1 MLKAKVKLGRVW
13 NVPIGL
19 DTSWFLI
26 FGLITW
32 SLAVGTWPAAY
43 PGLSPATYW
52 LMGGLTSLLFFGSVL
67 AHELAHAFFALRN
80 GIPVSGITLFF
91 FGGVAQIRQEPKS
104 PGAEFRIA
112 IAGPLASLGLALLFW
127 RLSILSAGVPYA
139 AEPSIWLART
149 NFTLALFNLIP
160 GFPLDGGRVLR
171 ALVWRVTGSF
181 RQASQAAASIGR
193 LVAWGFTGLGV
204 LAMFTGSLVNGLWL
218 VFAGQFL
225 QSAAAGSQAQLR
237 TQDSLRGVTVGQ
249 VMSRNCSQV
258 SHLLPLSQLVEE
270 QVLNG
275 GQSCILVTENGS
287 VRGLLTLREITAVPR
302 RHWRYVTAGEVMVPL
317 GRLVRVEA
325 DTELVEALQTMNA
338 ASVAQAS
345 VVDDDR
351 LVGMLSL
358 EQVWRYLR
366 LRSELGV

>member
-1 MLKAKVKLGRVW
+1 MLKAKVKLGRIW
-13 NVPIGL
+13 NIPIGL

-32 SLAVGTWPAAY
+32 SLAVGTWPVAY
-43 PGLSPATYW
+43 PGLSPITYW

-91 FGGVAQIRQEPKS
+91 FGGVAQINQEPKS

-112 IAGPLASLGLALLFW
+112 IAGPLSSLGLALLFW

-149 NFTLALFNLIP
+149 NLTLALFNMIP

-171 ALVWRVTGSF
+171 ALVWRFTGSF
-181 RQASQAAASIGR
+181 RQASQIAASIG
-193 LVAWGFTGLGV
+193 V
-204 LAMFTGSLVNGLWL
+204 LSMFTGSLVNGLWL

-225 QSAAAGSQAQLR
+225 QNAAASSQAQLR

-249 VMSRNCSQV
+249 VMSRNCSHV

-275 GQSCILVTENGS
+275 GQSCVLVTENGE

-325 DTELVEALQTMNA
+325 DAELVEALQTMNA

-345 VVDDDR
+345 VVEDNR